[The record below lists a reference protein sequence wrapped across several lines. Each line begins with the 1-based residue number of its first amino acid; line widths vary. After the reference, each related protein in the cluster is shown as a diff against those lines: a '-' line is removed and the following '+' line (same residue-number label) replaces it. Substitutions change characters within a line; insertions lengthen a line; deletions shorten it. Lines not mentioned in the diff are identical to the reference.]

1 MPQTTTTDKPETGHI
16 SILATLLEGVNG
28 VDLDIY
34 APEEPHKCS
43 HYVEVGIVTN
53 ESTKRMVAL
62 RFALIEDYNKKIKVL
77 NDEGQTRESI
87 DAETS
92 RFLADMSVKIE
103 TLGSLVNYQVELE
116 FPDLKKVGVPLNFG
130 PGWMLSY
137 TDHSLASFL
146 GGLSESGDE
155 MDGLP
160 PGLKDLLSGLGGMTV
175 VIGRG
180 GPGRSKDK
188 PPVQ

>member
-1 MPQTTTTDKPETGHI
+1 MPQTATAQKPETTGHI
-16 SILATLLEGVNG
+16 SILAALLEGINS
-28 VDLDIY
+28 VDINTY

-62 RFALIEDYNKKIKVL
+62 RFALIEDYNKKVKVL
-77 NDEGQTRESI
+77 NEEGRTRESI
-87 DAETS
+87 DAETA
-92 RFLADMSVKIE
+92 RFLADTSVKIE

-116 FPDLKKVGVPLNFG
+116 FPDLKKVGVPLSFG

-146 GGLSESGDE
+146 GDMAESGDE
-155 MDGLP
+155 MDLP
-160 PGLKDLLSGLGGMTV
+160 PGLKDLLGGLGGMAV
-175 VIGRG
+175 VIGGRG
-180 GPGRSKDK
+180 FGRAKDK